1 MTTSARSR
9 FAALL
14 IVAALPAAAAA
25 QDVQPPTGPPFEAS
39 LSAPASVPKAK
50 LKKGFTVTVRCA
62 VACNARLMFAGQIGI
77 VTTTSGDVPS
87 GVAKTFK
94 IKAQPFQI
102 RAMKKGT
109 TYTLSLDAR
118 SAEDGGG
125 QDSRKIR
132 IR

>member
-1 MTTSARSR
+1 MTTSARSQL
-9 FAALL
+9 AALL
-14 IVAALPAAAAA
+14 TVAALPTAAVA

-39 LSAPASVPKAK
+39 LSAPAAVTKAK
-50 LKKGFTVTVRCA
+50 LKKGFTVTVTCA

-77 VTTTSGDVPS
+77 VTTKSGDVPA
-87 GVAKTFK
+87 GVAKKFK

-102 RAMKKGT
+102 RSMRKGT
-109 TYTLSLDAR
+109 KYTLSLDAR

-125 QDSRKIR
+125 QDSKKIR

>member
-1 MTTSARSR
+1 MLTSARSQL
-9 FAALL
+9 AALL
-14 IVAALPAAAAA
+14 VVAALPAAAGA

-39 LSAPASVPKAK
+39 LSAPASVTKAK
-50 LKKGFTVTVRCA
+50 LKKGFTVTVTCA

-77 VTTTSGDVPS
+77 VTTKSGAVPA
-87 GVAKTFK
+87 GTPKKFK

-102 RAMKKGT
+102 RNMKKGT
-109 TYTLSLDAR
+109 KYTLSLDAR

-125 QDSRKIR
+125 QDSKKIR